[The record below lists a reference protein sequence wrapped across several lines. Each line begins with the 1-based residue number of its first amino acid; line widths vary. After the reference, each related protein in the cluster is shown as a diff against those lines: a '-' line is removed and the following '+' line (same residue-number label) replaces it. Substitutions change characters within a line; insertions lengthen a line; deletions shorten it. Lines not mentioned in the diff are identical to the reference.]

1 MGVVGLETAFSV
13 LYTHLVKKG
22 VITLERLIELMSIN
36 PAGRFGIESG
46 IKNGASADIAVIDLN
61 KEYVIDSSKFLSKG
75 KATPFDNMPVTGK
88 VKMTFVNGNLVY
100 NSED

>member
-22 VITLERLIELMSIN
+22 VITLEKLIEIMSVN
-36 PAGRFGIESG
+36 PAERFGIESG
-46 IKNGASADIAVIDLN
+46 IKNGAAADIAVIDLN
-61 KEYVIDSSKFLSKG
+61 KEYVIDSTKFLSKG
-75 KATPFDNMPVTGK
+75 KATPFDNMLVSGK
-88 VKMTFVNGNLVY
+88 VKMTFVNGDLVY